1 MAGRPPETPPDAA
14 RQALRLEYATIGS
27 TTIEAVAAITSGII
41 AASVALTSFG
51 IDSGIEFIS
60 AIVVAVRLRSLIAS
74 GEANEEKERRALKV
88 VAVLFYVLAVYVLI
102 DATLTL
108 VLRDHPAVSP
118 VGMAVSSA
126 ALIIMPLLAIGKRR
140 VARRLD
146 AVQLPGPAVLL
157 RADSSETALCA
168 VLSATTLLGLG
179 LNAGFSWWWADPV
192 ASLAVVYFAIRE
204 GREAWHGEIVCIEDD

>member
-108 VLRDHPAVSP
+108 ALRDHPAVSP

>member
-1 MAGRPPETPPDAA
+1 MTRRPPETPPDPA
-14 RQALRLEYATIGS
+14 RQALKLEYATIGWN
-27 TTIEAVAAITSGII
+27 TFEAIMAIASGII

-74 GEANEEKERRALKV
+74 GEANEEKERRALRII
-88 VAVLFYVLAVYVLI
+88 AVLFYVLAVYVLI
-102 DATLTL
+102 DAALTL
-108 VLRDHPAVSP
+108 AVRDHPAVSP
-118 VGMAVSSA
+118 VGIAVTST
-126 ALIIMPLLAIGKRR
+126 ALIIMPTLAIAKHR

-146 AVQLPGPAVLL
+146 AVQLSGAAVLL

-204 GREAWHGEIVCIEDD
+204 GGEAWKGEIICIEDD

>member
-1 MAGRPPETPPDAA
+1 MAGHPSKTPQDAA
-14 RQALRLEYATIGS
+14 RRALRLEYATIGWN
-27 TTIEAVAAITSGII
+27 TIEAVVAIASGII

-60 AIVVAVRLRSLIAS
+60 AVVVAVRLRSLIAS
-74 GEANEEKERRALKV
+74 GEANEEKERRALRI

-108 VLRDHPAVSP
+108 ALRDHPAVSP
-118 VGMAVSSA
+118 VGIAVTSA
-126 ALIIMPLLAIGKRR
+126 ALIIMPILAIAKRR
-140 VARRLD
+140 VARSLD
-146 AVQLPGPAVLL
+146 AIQLSGPAVLL

-168 VLSATTLLGLG
+168 VLSVTTLLGLG
-179 LNAGFSWWWADPV
+179 LNAGFGWWWADPV

>member
-108 VLRDHPAVSP
+108 ALRDHPAVSP

-140 VARRLD
+140 VARRHD
-146 AVQLPGPAVLL
+146 AVQLPGPALLL

>member
-108 VLRDHPAVSP
+108 ALRDHPAVSP

-146 AVQLPGPAVLL
+146 AVQLPGPALLL

>member
-1 MAGRPPETPPDAA
+1 MAGRPPETPPDVA

-108 VLRDHPAVSP
+108 ALRDHPAVSP

>member
-1 MAGRPPETPPDAA
+1 MARRPPQTPQDAA
-14 RQALRLEYATIGS
+14 RRALRLEYATIGWNAF
-27 TTIEAVAAITSGII
+27 EGVVAIASGII

-51 IDSGIEFIS
+51 IDSGIEVIS
-60 AIVVAVRLRSLIAS
+60 AIVVAFRLRSLIAS
-74 GEANEEKERRALKV
+74 GEADEEKERRALRI

-108 VLRDHPAVSP
+108 ALRDHPAASP
-118 VGMAVSSA
+118 VGIAVTSA
-126 ALIIMPLLAIGKRR
+126 ALIIMPILAIAKRR

-146 AVQLPGPAVLL
+146 AVELSGPAILL

-179 LNAGFSWWWADPV
+179 LNAGFGWWWADPI
-192 ASLAVVYFAIRE
+192 ASLVVVYFAIRE
-204 GREAWHGEIVCIEDD
+204 GREAWLGEIVCIEDE

>member
-1 MAGRPPETPPDAA
+1 
-14 RQALRLEYATIGS
+14 LEYATIGWNAF
-27 TTIEAVAAITSGII
+27 EGVVAIASGII

-51 IDSGIEFIS
+51 IDSGIEVIS
-60 AIVVAVRLRSLIAS
+60 AIVVAFRLRSLIAS
-74 GEANEEKERRALKV
+74 GEADEEKERRALRI

-108 VLRDHPAVSP
+108 ALRDHPAASP
-118 VGMAVSSA
+118 VGIAVTSA
-126 ALIIMPLLAIGKRR
+126 ALIIMPILAIAKRR

-146 AVQLPGPAVLL
+146 AVELSGPAILL

-179 LNAGFSWWWADPV
+179 LNAGFGWWWADPI
-192 ASLAVVYFAIRE
+192 ASLVVVYFAIRE
-204 GREAWHGEIVCIEDD
+204 GREAWLGEIVCIEDE

>member
-1 MAGRPPETPPDAA
+1 MAGRPPQTPQDAA
-14 RQALRLEYATIGS
+14 RRALRLEYATIGWNAF
-27 TTIEAVAAITSGII
+27 EGVVAIASGIV

-74 GEANEEKERRALKV
+74 GEADEEKERRALRI

-108 VLRDHPAVSP
+108 ALHDHPAVSP
-118 VGMAVSSA
+118 VGIAVTFA
-126 ALIIMPLLAIGKRR
+126 ALIIMPILAVAKRR

-146 AVQLPGPAVLL
+146 AVELSGPAILL

-168 VLSATTLLGLG
+168 VLGATTLLGLG
-179 LNAGFSWWWADPV
+179 LNAGFGWWWADPI
-192 ASLAVVYFAIRE
+192 ASLSVFYFAIRE
-204 GREAWHGEIVCIEDD
+204 GREAWLGEIVCIEDE